1 MVIIEKEQASD
12 YTENS
17 TTKESDSI
25 RATNKKEMS
34 IGDRL
39 NKLEKILEKYGEK
52 VYLENY
58 MPQVIHVA
66 NYPERGIEEK
76 DVIAIYELGFWLG
89 QPLGDEEPDYHCIY
103 LD

>member
-1 MVIIEKEQASD
+1 MVIIKKEQAD
-12 YTENS
+12 NYTEKS
-17 TTKESDSI
+17 ITKESDSI

-39 NKLEKILEKYGEK
+39 NKLEPILAKYGEK

-58 MPQVIHVA
+58 VPQVVHVA

-76 DVIAIYELGFWLG
+76 DVIAIYELGF
-89 QPLGDEEPDYHCIY
+89 QLGDPYQDDEIDYFCIY